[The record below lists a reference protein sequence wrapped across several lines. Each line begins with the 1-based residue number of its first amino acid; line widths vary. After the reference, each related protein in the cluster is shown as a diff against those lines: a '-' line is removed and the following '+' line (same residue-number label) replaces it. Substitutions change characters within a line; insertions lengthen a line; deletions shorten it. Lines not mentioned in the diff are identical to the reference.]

1 MGETFTH
8 YARRVEAVHQHNRLT
23 VAQARAG
30 IRPLL
35 TKTEK
40 AADDPR

>member
-8 YARRVEAVHQHNRLT
+8 YARRVAAMHQHNRLT
-23 VAQARAG
+23 VQQARAE

-35 TKTEK
+35 TETEK